1 MRIALDYDG
10 TVTADPVFWRVFVTL
25 ASAHGHEVHI
35 VTMRWPAEP
44 IDPATALAVKDRVH
58 YTGHQ
63 FKMPE
68 MLRRGLAFDI
78 WIDDSPG
85 MVTGGGDVLQWGD
98 TP

>member
-35 VTMRWPAEP
+35 VTMRSATEP
-44 IDPATALAVKDRVH
+44 IDHATASAVKGRVH
-58 YTGHQ
+58 YTCYQ
-63 FKMPE
+63 YKMPE
-68 MLRRGLAFDI
+68 MLRRGIAFDI

-85 MVTGGGDVLQWGD
+85 MVTGSEKLQWGD